1 VERRP
6 LELELVRVLR
16 EQLAEQPEAGNEW
29 TSSWWWW

>member
-16 EQLAEQPEAGNEW
+16 EQLAEQPEAGNE
-29 TSSWWWW
+29 